1 MDKQQLLSNLQDL
14 HDELARADHVDAETV
29 ELLRSVTDEITEL
42 ASSKPEGVR
51 QSKEP
56 VNNQLQELLLKFEAD
71 HPHLVAAFQR
81 ITTGLANLGI

>member
-14 HDELARADHVDAETV
+14 HDELARTDHVDAETV
-29 ELLRSVTDEITEL
+29 ELLRSVTGDIAKL
-42 ASSKPEGVR
+42 VSLDKEGTHP
-51 QSKEP
+51 SNEP
-56 VNNQLQELLLKFEAD
+56 VHSQLQELLIKFEAD